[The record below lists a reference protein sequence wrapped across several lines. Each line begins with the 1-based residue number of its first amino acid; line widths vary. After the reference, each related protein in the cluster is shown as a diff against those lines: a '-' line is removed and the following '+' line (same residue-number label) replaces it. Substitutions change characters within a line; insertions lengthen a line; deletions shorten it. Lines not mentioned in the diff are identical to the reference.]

1 MKRDILFFIMCFERT
16 NYWMKIFILE
26 IDYIFMIF
34 VQIFS
39 KLRNLYKD
47 NINRSGNFVYLID
60 IDKYIILCK
69 IYARL
74 K

>member
-1 MKRDILFFIMCFERT
+1 MCFERT

-60 IDKYIILCK
+60 IEKYIILCK

>member
-1 MKRDILFFIMCFERT
+1 MCFERA

-47 NINRSGNFVYLID
+47 NINRSGNFMYLID
-60 IDKYIILCK
+60 IEKYIILCK

>member
-1 MKRDILFFIMCFERT
+1 MCFERT
-16 NYWMKIFILE
+16 NYWIKIFILE

-60 IDKYIILCK
+60 IENISYYVRYMLD
-69 IYARL
+69 
-74 K
+74 

>member
-1 MKRDILFFIMCFERT
+1 MCFERT
-16 NYWMKIFILE
+16 NYWIKIFILE

>member
-60 IDKYIILCK
+60 IEKYIILCK

>member
-1 MKRDILFFIMCFERT
+1 MCFERT